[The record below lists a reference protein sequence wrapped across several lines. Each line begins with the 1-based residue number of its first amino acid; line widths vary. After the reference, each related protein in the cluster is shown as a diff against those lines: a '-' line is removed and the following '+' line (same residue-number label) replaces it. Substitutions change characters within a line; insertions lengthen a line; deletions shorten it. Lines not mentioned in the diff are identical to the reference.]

1 MKNYFIALFFLS
13 SVGVSIAQQTIG
25 GVSVP
30 AKVSVDG
37 SNLVFNGGGIRV
49 KYTFN
54 LYVGALYIKRP
65 SMDANKI
72 INDDLTMAIHLNI
85 ISDKVTRDKFIET
98 VNEGFKT
105 ASHGKATEAQKNTLK
120 GFFSDPFKKGD
131 KIRLEYVTGAGL
143 KVYKNN
149 VYKGV
154 VPGVEF
160 KKALF
165 SIWLGTK
172 PADAALKNKMLGK
185 A

>member
-1 MKNYFIALFFLS
+1 MRTFFIALFFLI
-13 SVGVSIAQQTIG
+13 SVNELVAQQVVG
-25 GVSVP
+25 GVTLPSKIT
-30 AKVSVDG
+30 ADG
-37 SNLVFNGGGIRV
+37 ATLVFNGAGVRV

-72 INDDLTMAIHLNI
+72 INDDVTMAIHLNI
-85 ISDKVTRDKFIET
+85 ISDKVTREKFIET

-105 ASHGKATEAQKNTLK
+105 ASHGKATEAQKNSLK

-131 KIRLEYVTGAGL
+131 KIRLEYVSGKGL

-154 VPGVEF
+154 VPGLEF

-172 PADAALKNKMLGK
+172 PADAVLKNKMLGK

>member
-1 MKNYFIALFFLS
+1 M
-13 SVGVSIAQQTIG
+13 
-25 GVSVP
+25 
-30 AKVSVDG
+30 
-37 SNLVFNGGGIRV
+37 
-49 KYTFN
+49 
-54 LYVGALYIKRP
+54 
-65 SMDANKI
+65 
-72 INDDLTMAIHLNI
+72 
-85 ISDKVTRDKFIET
+85 
-98 VNEGFKT
+98 
-105 ASHGKATEAQKNTLK
+105 
-120 GFFSDPFKKGD
+120 
-131 KIRLEYVTGAGL
+131 EYVTGAGL